1 MGNYA
6 RGLRGIP
13 VSTHRPAPGFFR
25 HCHAVTHNARTYR
38 NRSQSAVRTS
48 DTARQRRQARGCN
61 RLRPPSTRSDAATH
75 SYDVTLNMIEPP
87 TVYTD
92 DANHQPPHQSIT
104 LRCYRCSRHKFL
116 NRILFGIAF
125 ALYRTLAVFQAYY
138 SRQRGYRSKPGVW
151 RDLSLTQVALELP
164 VLPFCSIE
172 PV

>member
-1 MGNYA
+1 
-6 RGLRGIP
+6 
-13 VSTHRPAPGFFR
+13 
-25 HCHAVTHNARTYR
+25 
-38 NRSQSAVRTS
+38 
-48 DTARQRRQARGCN
+48 
-61 RLRPPSTRSDAATH
+61 
-75 SYDVTLNMIEPP
+75 MIEPP

-104 LRCYRCSRHKFL
+104 LRRYRFSRHEFL

-125 ALYRTLAVFQAYY
+125 ALYRTLAVFQAYH